1 MHVFPLKP
9 RFALLQESGA
19 GRWRWAFPVIAL
31 TALGAAGTQPEGM
44 HPPCIIPCSPV
55 LMWRSPL
62 MLPRGASDLD
72 QGSSAEDEEP
82 GESRNPWHW

>member
-1 MHVFPLKP
+1 
-9 RFALLQESGA
+9 
-19 GRWRWAFPVIAL
+19 
-31 TALGAAGTQPEGM
+31 
-44 HPPCIIPCSPV
+44 
-55 LMWRSPL
+55 